1 MNFKIIIN
9 QKYITTIQMTENIKE
24 GKKMK
29 EYLVCHVDGR
39 GQLKKARRLTDEEK
53 KQYVEEFRNR
63 AFVGIR
69 GESIDLKYLMFNEIL
84 NYLDRES
91 DGQFT
96 GSSGNVYIITQ
107 DEWDE
112 LVQMDSAKAKIA
124 KRKELEEN
132 IVSWEKIVQSC
143 EAIKA
148 SGNLYSTKE
157 DAQKAKKKYNDFYN
171 EGGDGYV
178 PHFWTVEEY
187 EDAKTKLTEL
197 QEELNKM

>member
-1 MNFKIIIN
+1 
-9 QKYITTIQMTENIKE
+9 
-24 GKKMK
+24 MK

-132 IVSWEKIVQSC
+132 IVSWEKIVQRC

>member
-1 MNFKIIIN
+1 
-9 QKYITTIQMTENIKE
+9 
-24 GKKMK
+24 MK
-29 EYLVCHVDGR
+29 EYLVCHIDGR
-39 GQLKKARRLTDEEK
+39 GQLTKARRLTDEEK
-53 KQYVEEFRNR
+53 SQYVKEFR

-69 GESIDLKYLMFNEIL
+69 GESIDLKYLMFDEIL

-96 GSSGNVYIITQ
+96 GSSGNVYIINQ

-112 LVQMDSAKAKIA
+112 LVQMNSEKEKTV
-124 KRKELEEN
+124 KRKDLEEN
-132 IVSWEKIVQSC
+132 IVSWKQIVQRC

-148 SGNLYSTKE
+148 AGNLYGTKE
-157 DAQKAKKKYNDFYN
+157 EAQKAKEKYNDFYN

-187 EDAKTKLTEL
+187 EDAKIKLTEL
-197 QEELNKM
+197 QEELSKIK

>member
-1 MNFKIIIN
+1 
-9 QKYITTIQMTENIKE
+9 
-24 GKKMK
+24 MK
-29 EYLVCHVDGR
+29 EYLVCHIDGR
-39 GQLKKARRLTDEEK
+39 GQLTKARRLTDEEK
-53 KQYVEEFRNR
+53 SQYVKEFRDR

-69 GESIDLKYLMFNEIL
+69 GESIDLKYLMFDEIL

-96 GSSGNVYIITQ
+96 GSSGNVYIINQ

-112 LVQMDSAKAKIA
+112 LVQITV
-124 KRKELEEN
+124 KRKDLEEN
-132 IVSWEKIVQSC
+132 IVSWKQIVQRC

-148 SGNLYSTKE
+148 AGNLYGTKE
-157 DAQKAKKKYNDFYN
+157 EAQKAKEKYNDFYN

-187 EDAKTKLTEL
+187 EDAKIKLTEL
-197 QEELNKM
+197 QEELSKIK